1 MARQEATNIFS
12 DGLMS
17 DLHPINT
24 PKSVLTDCL
33 NGTYVTYNG
42 NEFILQNDMGNYK
55 LQNCKLPV
63 NFIPVGVKG
72 YADILYI
79 VSYNPITKQ
88 VEIGSYPSPQTI
100 QAAGDSAS
108 KLLEYYDWTGTET
121 YPQLSSKDKPL
132 VLFVEDDE
140 EAVKMYPG
148 DEFYLETEPGDDLT
162 PKYIYQH
169 LDYYIVDED
178 KKLYDLD
185 DADFESRVKDENN
198 FSKVFWETPGWLA
211 AKWRLYV
218 PDRFNLN
225 VRSLNVPEFLL
236 IDKDET
242 GTDTQAEESTGLRD
256 QEAEP
261 GKFKVSLDLSSQTII
276 MDTLF
281 QKTLNDNDSDNDND
295 NVYNNDPISF
305 NHLFIRY
312 LIRTSSTTET
322 DREWGTVMGVL
333 DSNKTTP
340 EPESESIGEYK
351 VYDIPCYRH
360 NYQDDIITA
369 YNNVYIA
376 WSFAIPQSNGEID
389 LTNFN
394 GSVEVTAFP
403 IIKMEGISTL
413 EFRQFETTQRF
424 DLDNIKDSRDIKIA
438 DSTYKWSVD
447 DDSCTLS
454 FNINGPFVNASNITG
469 RYEIY
474 RLNMFDNKI
483 AAWED
488 DPNHEGQQRP
498 KWEAKTSKST
508 WNNVTLTQNTDRFGY
523 LEKITDPN
531 IKNRTF
537 VELNGIDKNSS
548 QLGMSNGKPGNLLM
562 LSGDIPNIVL
572 YGQNTINIGWE
583 NSNVIKFTDYKNWYS
598 QDQKYETL
606 TPSIPNISIGGSIG
620 TLPVGG
626 IIGGGNSNV
635 STTLPGISLKPLEQ
649 EMILDENNTSKTIRF
664 EKEGGLY
671 VFRVIIE
678 QDGKSIAKQ
687 DSLLIPSEVFN
698 EFFGSVDNYNNIT
711 GDTWINKYVDLIS
724 YDGINLQNL
733 SIELNP
739 NEDDKFLEYKWAS
752 DNDWSLLDTKTIRDT
767 IKIWRSEDYSLRDF
781 VDAKLESG
789 KELTTNQ
796 CLGFLYWAKDR
807 NFLTYTINE
816 SSSKEEEQLVF
827 GWKEYTK
834 STNIEN
840 LQIRYNYNL
849 IKDKTITWNSN
860 QTLAKVLHG
869 NLWNPVIETT
879 ANLKSGTTDTGLQI
893 TDDGYKSKFN
903 FESLATVQNL
913 NIDQEKWDG
922 YIKKST
928 YPFLDNIIKGYT
940 FGMEY
945 SINPW
950 TTKTNYETQYKTF
963 LYQLKTASE
972 SYADHLEN
980 AQASSE
986 DDNWHSMGNSDIQMT
1001 FSDFM
1006 GNRAEFILGCIFF
1019 FYYRANTSRT
1029 QAHQGESG
1037 IGCGTD
1043 GDHTDTFLNYILR
1056 DHPDGNNAVHITRR
1070 INNLLFVR
1078 YFTGNKTYVVALDI
1092 PWEKICNL
1100 CRIRLD
1106 VNDQKATFYYPL
1118 FLDWQDVFSLA
1129 LNYNINTCQVTTNIL
1144 HLRIDD
1150 YIWKTTTSNNNL
1162 LKLNSI
1168 ISTKQRNSLRIPSYL
1183 LTVDLNKNIFINVGT
1198 IISDWIKSNQDD
1210 YKKIED
1216 ARQSNEFLFIEE
1228 DQTRFQQYVESH
1240 YASYID
1246 GDGWFYVLWNTE
1258 KEYEDSN
1265 YSGVRREAVYLPWAS
1280 NYNHGSLDLIWDLKD
1295 ISSIIDNVKNWFGGT
1310 QDKWTGAHIYYQQPV
1325 GSRAVKSF
1333 TRNGEGDSGVNK
1345 NVLSYC
1351 YYIDTNL

>member
-1 MARQEATNIFS
+1 MARQEATSIFS

-55 LQNCKLPV
+55 LQNCKLPT

-79 VSYNPITKQ
+79 VSYNPITKE

-100 QAAGDSAS
+100 QAAGDGAS
-108 KLLEYYDWTGTET
+108 KLLEYYSWTGTET

-132 VLFVEDDE
+132 VLFVEDNE

-162 PKYIYQH
+162 PNYIYQH

-178 KKLYDLD
+178 KKLYNLD

-225 VRSLNVPEFLL
+225 IRSLNVPEFLL
-236 IDKDET
+236 IDEDEI
-242 GTDTQAEESTGLRD
+242 GTDTQTEESTGLRD

-261 GKFKVSLDLSSQTII
+261 GKFKVSLDLSSQTTI

-281 QKTLNDNDSDNDND
+281 QKTLNDNDSDNDNV
-295 NVYNNDPISF
+295 NNNDPVSF

-322 DREWGTVMGVL
+322 DREWGTVMGML
-333 DSNKTTP
+333 DSNKENP
-340 EPESESIGEYK
+340 ETESETTDEYEI
-351 VYDIPCYRH
+351 YDIPCYRH

-369 YNNVYIA
+369 YNNIYIA
-376 WSFAIPQSNGEID
+376 WSFTIPQTNGEVD

-474 RLNMFDNKI
+474 RLNMFDWTDGEPTYK
-483 AAWED
+483 
-488 DPNHEGQQRP
+488 
-498 KWEAKTSKST
+498 AKTSKST
-508 WNNVTLTQNTDRFGY
+508 WNDVILTQNTDRFGY

-537 VELNGIDKNSS
+537 VELNGIDKDSS
-548 QLGMSNGKPGNLLM
+548 QLKMSAGKPGNLLM
-562 LSGDIPNIVL
+562 LSEDIPNIVL

-583 NSNVIKFTDYKNWYS
+583 NSNVIKFTEYKNWYS

-606 TPSIPNISIGGSIG
+606 TPLIPNISIGGSIG

-626 IIGGGNSNV
+626 IIGGGNSNI
-635 STTLPGISLKPLEQ
+635 STTLPGINLKPLEQ
-649 EMILDENNTSKTIRF
+649 EMILDENNTSKTISF

-711 GDTWINKYVDLIS
+711 GDTWINKYADLIS

-739 NEDDKFLEYKWAS
+739 SEDDKFLEYKWAS
-752 DNDWSLLDTKTIRDT
+752 DNDWKLLDRATIIKESYPISWGNSTK
-767 IKIWRSEDYSLRDF
+767 EFQDYVNNDN
-781 VDAKLESG
+781 VT
-789 KELTTNQ
+789 LTTTQ
-796 CLGFLYWAKDR
+796 CLGLIYWIKDS
-807 NFLTYTINE
+807 NFVTYTFDT
-816 SSSKEEEQLVF
+816 SKPNNSEEKLIF
-827 GWKEYTK
+827 SWKESETQTK
-834 STNIEN
+834 IEN
-840 LQIRYNYNL
+840 LQIRYNYEL
-849 IKDKTITWNSN
+849 IKDKTITWDSN

-869 NLWNPVIETT
+869 NLWNPVINTT
-879 ANLKSGTTDTGLQI
+879 VALKTNTTSTGLQI
-893 TDDGYKSKFN
+893 IDDGYKSEFN
-903 FESLATVQNL
+903 LKTLNTIQNFS
-913 NIDQEKWDG
+913 IDKKELDG
-922 YIKKST
+922 YTKKYR
-928 YPFLDNIIKGYT
+928 YPILDDIIKGYT
-940 FGMEY
+940 FGIELYVRFSTQSIYTTGYHTQMYQLNSATIVKDRDEVFHREY
-945 SINPW
+945 SGEDGDNHYIPKSDAQLTFGWYMRDKNLSFVLG
-950 TTKTNYETQYKTF
+950 TKFFEHVRVVTGADSRNAWAKMSVSTNDHSTS
-963 LYQLKTASE
+963 TASDFINE
-972 SYADHLEN
+972 WIPYWTGDDYYSLEY
-980 AQASSE
+980 S
-986 DDNWHSMGNSDIQMT
+986 
-1001 FSDFM
+1001 
-1006 GNRAEFILGCIFF
+1006 
-1019 FYYRANTSRT
+1019 
-1029 QAHQGESG
+1029 
-1037 IGCGTD
+1037 
-1043 GDHTDTFLNYILR
+1043 
-1056 DHPDGNNAVHITRR
+1056 
-1070 INNLLFVR
+1070 NLLFVR
-1078 YFTGNKTYVVALDI
+1078 CPSENNTNYIIALDL
-1092 PWEKICNL
+1092 PWNIICGL
-1100 CRIRLD
+1100 CRLYLAEKD
-1106 VNDQKATFYYPL
+1106 KETTFYGIL
-1118 FLDWQDVFSLA
+1118 LNWDDTFSQA
-1129 LNYNINTCQVTTNIL
+1129 ISYTLNQSDCYTEIK
-1144 HLRIDD
+1144 HLRVDD
-1150 YIWKTTTSNNNL
+1150 YIWKKNSGNLNL
-1162 LKLNSI
+1162 LNINSI
-1168 ISTKQRNSLRIPSYL
+1168 TSQKKRTNISLPAYP
-1183 LTVDLNKNIFINVGT
+1183 LTIDLNNNIFIN
-1198 IISDWIKSNQDD
+1198 ISFILNDFINNNNNFWKTFTELNKS
-1210 YKKIED
+1210 E
-1216 ARQSNEFLFIEE
+1216 EFLFV
-1228 DQTRFQQYVESH
+1228 QTDEIKFREYLESKTNTL
-1240 YASYID
+1240 YNKL
-1246 GDGWFYVLWNTE
+1246 GWFYILDSDSQRIEGESAFSKINRQPVYMPWNSSTE
-1258 KEYEDSN
+1258 
-1265 YSGVRREAVYLPWAS
+1265 
-1280 NYNHGSLDLIWDLKD
+1280 HGRTFYWELNEQSLQN
-1295 ISSIIDNVKNWFGGT
+1295 IITDAKVWFG
-1310 QDKWTGAHIYYQQPV
+1310 DKVSDWSSVVFRQSFSDVIKGIIQTKN
-1325 GSRAVKSF
+1325 GSQ
-1333 TRNGEGDSGVNK
+1333 TT
-1345 NVLSYC
+1345 LSYC
-1351 YYIDTNL
+1351 YYRDYKNL